1 MSTRNQK
8 IQITELDFLQ
18 IKENLKSYLSSQ
30 DQFKDYDFEGSTI
43 NILLD
48 LLAYNTHYSA
58 FYANMVANEMFL
70 DSAST
75 RGAISSH
82 AKHLNYTPRSRRS
95 ASMVVNTRTTL
106 DSDVIIPRGSSFRG
120 IVEDG
125 TSLNFIT
132 TDSYVIK
139 ANETVS
145 MTLYQGSLSKSSFVY
160 NSNHTASTFFVIPD
174 KDVDVSSLKVTLQTS
189 MTDNSGYGD
198 VWENADNITNA
209 TADSKLFYVEE
220 TPRGNYR
227 IIFGDGILS
236 KKPDNGN
243 VISVE
248 YVATKGEGGNNVGKR
263 STDVIVSDSVG
274 DLLLEIEEESSGGQ
288 NKESDQSVKFNAP
301 RYYQSG
307 NRAVT
312 ADDFKTIV
320 TKYYSDSKSVFVY
333 GGEEASPPQY
343 GKVFICIKPNN
354 ADKLSESQKKSLKNV
369 ILKDKG
375 VVTVIPEI
383 VDPDLIYLNFDIK
396 AYFDSY
402 KTNLSSDSM
411 KSLISVNISTYLN
424 NVLNF
429 FDKNFYISNLSKT
442 IDNTDTSISG
452 SDISISIEK
461 RFTISPIFM
470 TPVYLDFKNEIH
482 HPHDGHEIPSV
493 SSSSFLY
500 KDQNLVTQECFIE
513 DDGYGKLRVFYVSN
527 EEKIIISHDVGSVDY
542 TKGEIVITNDFTP
555 VKDISSNSVRI
566 ICKPSNRVVL
576 SKNNSILTF
585 DPFVDSL
592 NLSIDDISKQ
602 SSKIN

>member
-145 MTLYQGSLSKSSFVY
+145 MTLYQGSLSKSSFVS

-209 TADSKLFYVEE
+209 TSDSKLFYVEE

-263 STDVIVSDSVG
+263 SSTILG
-274 DLLLEIEEESSGGQ
+274 
-288 NKESDQSVKFNAP
+288 KFY
-301 RYYQSG
+301 R
-307 NRAVT
+307 
-312 ADDFKTIV
+312 
-320 TKYYSDSKSVFVY
+320 
-333 GGEEASPPQY
+333 
-343 GKVFICIKPNN
+343 
-354 ADKLSESQKKSLKNV
+354 
-369 ILKDKG
+369 
-375 VVTVIPEI
+375 
-383 VDPDLIYLNFDIK
+383 
-396 AYFDSY
+396 
-402 KTNLSSDSM
+402 
-411 KSLISVNISTYLN
+411 
-424 NVLNF
+424 
-429 FDKNFYISNLSKT
+429 
-442 IDNTDTSISG
+442 
-452 SDISISIEK
+452 
-461 RFTISPIFM
+461 
-470 TPVYLDFKNEIH
+470 
-482 HPHDGHEIPSV
+482 
-493 SSSSFLY
+493 
-500 KDQNLVTQECFIE
+500 
-513 DDGYGKLRVFYVSN
+513 
-527 EEKIIISHDVGSVDY
+527 
-542 TKGEIVITNDFTP
+542 
-555 VKDISSNSVRI
+555 
-566 ICKPSNRVVL
+566 
-576 SKNNSILTF
+576 
-585 DPFVDSL
+585 
-592 NLSIDDISKQ
+592 
-602 SSKIN
+602 